1 MIYSGGG
8 IAQCGADLSGV
19 DRDGAG
25 AGAAVARTE
34 RPLEVCVRNSGSDVD
49 P

>member
-25 AGAAVARTE
+25 AGVSGAGAEGPFKVH
-34 RPLEVCVRNSGSDVD
+34 VRNSGSDVD